1 MTAIAFASLLV
12 GAIAS
17 VFCFTGLALSHM
29 PLLPGRW
36 VIAGKEILKFG
47 ASGLAASSCGV
58 LILALGTGIAHLQP
72 WQARAGTTAISA
84 MAPAGEGVAAMYP
97 PASQAP
103 SRPWP

>member
-1 MTAIAFASLLV
+1 MMAIAFASLLV

-17 VFCFTGLALSHM
+17 VFCFTGVALSHM
-29 PLLPGRW
+29 PVLPGRW
-36 VIAGKEILKFG
+36 VVAGKEILKFG

-58 LILALGTGIAHLQP
+58 LILALGWGIAHLQP
-72 WQARAGTTAISA
+72 RDAQAGTTAISA
-84 MAPAGEGVAAMYP
+84 APPAGQGIAAMYP